1 MQQEMERRNPQ
12 APDSS
17 PGAPILL
24 VISGPSGVGKDA
36 VIAGLRQA
44 LPSAF
49 FATTVTTRPPR
60 PGEREGIDYRFLT
73 DEQYDR
79 LVAEDGFLERASVYT
94 HRYGV
99 PRKEVEEALQNG
111 RDVVVRVDVQ
121 GAATIKRLIPD
132 AVLVFL
138 APESQ
143 EELHKRL
150 RGRATDG
157 GADLQSRLDTAAR
170 EMAQEGA
177 FDYVVVNAEGRLA
190 DAVSRILAIVE
201 SAKRSRRRLSPST

>member
-1 MQQEMERRNPQ
+1 MQHETERRNPQ
-12 APDSS
+12 DLDISSSAPV
-17 PGAPILL
+17 LL

-36 VIAGLRQA
+36 VIAGLRKA
-44 LPSAF
+44 LPSAC

-60 PGEREGIDYRFLT
+60 PGERDGVDYRFLS

-79 LVAEDGFLERASVYT
+79 LIAEDGFLERASVYT

-99 PRKEVEEALQNG
+99 PRREVEEALRNG
-111 RDVVVRVDVQ
+111 LDVVVRVDVQ

-143 EELHKRL
+143 DELQKRL
-150 RGRATDG
+150 RDRATDG
-157 GADLQSRLDTAAR
+157 GVDLRVRLDTAAR

-190 DAVSRILAIVE
+190 DAVSRIVSIVE
-201 SAKRSRRRLSPST
+201 SEKRRRARRATQS

>member
-1 MQQEMERRNPQ
+1 MQHGTERASPN
-12 APDSS
+12 ASS
-17 PGAPILL
+17 SAPILL

-36 VIAGLRQA
+36 VVAGLRKA
-44 LPSAF
+44 LPSAC

-60 PGEREGIDYRFLT
+60 PGESDGVDYRFLS

-99 PRKEVEEALQNG
+99 PKQEVDEALRKGQ
-111 RDVVVRVDVQ
+111 DVIVRIDVQ
-121 GAATIKRLIPD
+121 GAATIKRLVPD

-138 APESQ
+138 APESDEVLQ
-143 EELHKRL
+143 KRL
-150 RGRATDG
+150 RDRATDG
-157 GADLQSRLDTAAR
+157 GADLRVRLDTAAR

-190 DAVSRILAIVE
+190 DAVSRIVSIVE
-201 SAKRSRRRLSPST
+201 AEKHRRNRRPTQI

>member
-1 MQQEMERRNPQ
+1 MQHGTERASPN
-12 APDSS
+12 ASS
-17 PGAPILL
+17 SAPILL

-36 VIAGLRQA
+36 VVAGLRKA
-44 LPSAF
+44 LPSAC

-60 PGEREGIDYRFLT
+60 PGERDGVDYRFLS

-99 PRKEVEEALQNG
+99 PKQEVDEALRKGQ
-111 RDVVVRVDVQ
+111 DVIVRIDVQ
-121 GAATIKRLIPD
+121 GAATIKRLVPD

-138 APESQ
+138 APESDEVLQ
-143 EELHKRL
+143 KRL
-150 RGRATDG
+150 RDRATDG
-157 GADLQSRLDTAAR
+157 GADLRVRLDTAAR

-190 DAVSRILAIVE
+190 DAVSRIVSIVE
-201 SAKRSRRRLSPST
+201 AEKHRRSRRPTQI

>member
-1 MQQEMERRNPQ
+1 MQQESERRNPQ
-12 APDSS
+12 MPSPSS
-17 PGAPILL
+17 SVPILL

-60 PGEREGIDYRFLT
+60 PGERDGIDYRFLSE
-73 DEQYDR
+73 EQYDR
-79 LVAEDGFLERASVYT
+79 LIEEGGFLERASVYT
-94 HRYGV
+94 HRYGI
-99 PRKEVEEALQNG
+99 PRREVEEALRSG

-121 GAATIKRLIPD
+121 GAATVKRIIPD

-143 EELHKRL
+143 DDLQKRL
-150 RGRATDG
+150 RDRATDG
-157 GADLQSRLDTAAR
+157 GVDLRVRLDTAAR

-190 DAVSRILAIVE
+190 DAVSQIVSVVDSE
-201 SAKRSRRRLSPST
+201 KRRRGRRATQS

>member
-1 MQQEMERRNPQ
+1 MQDGAERASPN
-12 APDSS
+12 ASS
-17 PGAPILL
+17 SAPILL

-36 VIAGLRQA
+36 VVAGVRKA
-44 LPSAF
+44 LPSAC

-60 PGEREGIDYRFLT
+60 PGERDGVDYRFLS
-73 DEQYDR
+73 DGQYDR

-99 PRKEVEEALQNG
+99 PRREVEEALREG
-111 RDVVVRVDVQ
+111 RDVIVRVDVQ

-138 APESQ
+138 APESDEVLQ
-143 EELHKRL
+143 KRL
-150 RGRATDG
+150 RDRATDG
-157 GADLQSRLDTAAR
+157 GTDLRVRLDTAAR

-177 FDYVVVNAEGRLA
+177 SDYVVVNADGRLA
-190 DAVSRILAIVE
+190 DAVSRIVSIVE
-201 SAKRSRRRLSPST
+201 SEKHRRSRRPTQI

>member
-1 MQQEMERRNPQ
+1 MQDGTERASPN
-12 APDSS
+12 ASS
-17 PGAPILL
+17 SAPILL

-36 VIAGLRQA
+36 VVAGLRKA
-44 LPSAF
+44 FPSAY

-60 PGEREGIDYRFLT
+60 PGERDGVDYRFLR

-99 PRKEVEEALQNG
+99 PRQEVDAALRKGQ
-111 RDVVVRVDVQ
+111 DAIVRVDVQ

-132 AVLVFL
+132 AVLVVL
-138 APESQ
+138 APESDEVLQ
-143 EELHKRL
+143 KRL
-150 RGRATDG
+150 RDRATDA
-157 GADLQSRLDTAAR
+157 GADLRVRLETAAR

-177 FDYVVVNAEGRLA
+177 FDYVVVNAEGRQA
-190 DAVSRILAIVE
+190 DAISRIVSIVE
-201 SAKRSRRRLSPST
+201 AEKHRRIRRPTQI

>member
-1 MQQEMERRNPQ
+1 MQHGTERASPN
-12 APDSS
+12 ASS
-17 PGAPILL
+17 SAPILL

-36 VIAGLRQA
+36 VVAGLRES
-44 LPSAF
+44 LPSAC

-60 PGEREGIDYRFLT
+60 PGESDGVDYRFLS

-99 PRKEVEEALQNG
+99 PKQEVDEALRQG
-111 RDVVVRVDVQ
+111 QDVIVRIDVQ
-121 GAATIKRLIPD
+121 GAATIKRLVPD

-138 APESQ
+138 APESDEVLQ
-143 EELHKRL
+143 KRL
-150 RGRATDG
+150 RDRATDG
-157 GADLQSRLDTAAR
+157 GADLRVRLDTAAR

-190 DAVSRILAIVE
+190 DAVSRIVSIVE
-201 SAKRSRRRLSPST
+201 AEKHRRNRRPTQI

>member
-1 MQQEMERRNPQ
+1 MQHETERRNPQ
-12 APDSS
+12 DPDVSLSAPV
-17 PGAPILL
+17 LL

-36 VIAGLRQA
+36 VIAGLRRA
-44 LPSAF
+44 FPSAY

-60 PGEREGIDYRFLT
+60 PGERDGIDYRFLS
-73 DEQYDR
+73 DEQYDH
-79 LVAEDGFLERASVYT
+79 LVAGDGFLERASVYT

-99 PRKEVEEALQNG
+99 PRREVEEALRNG

-138 APESQ
+138 APESE
-143 EELHKRL
+143 EELHQRL
-150 RGRATDG
+150 RQRATDG
-157 GADLQSRLDTAAR
+157 GVDLRVRLDTATR

-190 DAVSRILAIVE
+190 DAVSRIVSIVE
-201 SAKRSRRRLSPST
+201 SERQRRSHPSPSS

>member
-1 MQQEMERRNPQ
+1 MRDEMERQ
-12 APDSS
+12 S
-17 PGAPILL
+17 PGKTEASSGAPVLL

-36 VIAGLRQA
+36 VVAGLIRA
-44 LPSAF
+44 LPSAH

-60 PGEREGIDYRFLT
+60 PGEREGVDYRFLT

-79 LVAEDGFLERASVYT
+79 LIAEDGFLERASVYS

-99 PRKEVEEALQNG
+99 PKSEVREALRKGQ
-111 RDVVVRVDVQ
+111 DVIVRVDVQ
-121 GAATIKRLIPD
+121 GAATIKRLIPE

-143 EELHKRL
+143 DELEKRL
-150 RGRATDG
+150 HDRATDN
-157 GADLQSRLDTAAR
+157 GADLRLRVDTATR

-177 FDYVVVNAEGRLA
+177 FDYVVVNAAGRLA
-190 DAVSRILAIVE
+190 EAVSKIVSIIE
-201 SAKRSRRRLSPST
+201 AEKRRRGRRTVQI